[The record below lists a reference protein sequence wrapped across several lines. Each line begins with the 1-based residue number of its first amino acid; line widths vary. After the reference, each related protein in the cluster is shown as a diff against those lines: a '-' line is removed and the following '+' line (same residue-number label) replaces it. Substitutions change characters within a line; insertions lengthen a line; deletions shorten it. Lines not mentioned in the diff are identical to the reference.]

1 MSRNMTGGN
10 ATYSNT
16 TEVLV
21 SGESTSSTD
30 EEIIKD
36 KKNPVF
42 LHSDVERQRRTKMM
56 LFAFK
61 SPPCFMDYSWI
72 E

>member
-36 KKNPVF
+36 KKNPVRWCREAEEDED
-42 LHSDVERQRRTKMM
+42 DVVCIQVAS
-56 LFAFK
+56 LFYGL
-61 SPPCFMDYSWI
+61 FMDWMN
-72 E
+72 